1 VQTLKVYGVTTMPFV
16 KVYLCVVQNKLCDVF
31 KLVGIAK
38 PLVPR
43 NIKLND
49 TIELEKKIQ

>member
-1 VQTLKVYGVTTMPFV
+1 MPFV